1 MIVTV
6 NSYVTEVT
14 FLHKGK
20 FVTKRFDCNRSGYIY
35 DRVIFDPCDS
45 YCRPP
50 IISKSLPILVD
61 SEILTIYPDKIVATN
76 ENNKKNILEVFTAP
90 IRWHFEF
97 VRKVDAGEYEAD
109 FMTYV

>member
-45 YCRPP
+45 YCKPP
-50 IISKSLPILVD
+50 IISKSLPILVK
-61 SEILTIYPDKIVATN
+61 SEEVYINPAFIVATSTN
-76 ENNKKNILEVFTAP
+76 RKERTLEVYTEP
-90 IRWHFEF
+90 VHWHFAFIEQTTVSSF
-97 VRKVDAGEYEAD
+97 EAD

>member
-45 YCRPP
+45 YCKPP

-61 SEILTIYPDKIVATN
+61 SEELLIYADQIVARS
-76 ENNKKNILEVFTAP
+76 ENKGKNTLEVITTAV
-90 IRWHFEF
+90 RWHFEY
-97 VRKVDAGEYEAD
+97 VTKVCADEYEAD